1 MKRFVIKP
9 APGKTTVSLMAH
21 RYLNKAE
28 AAAAGR
34 DRGTQ
39 AIYLGSFSSRLD
51 PNRLDGVERIGHG
64 DVDHGVTL
72 KSVVLDDGPFEL
84 NATDIQEIRGW
95 LLANGEWAR
104 ERELIEQYRADHE
117 RRKADERAQLEV
129 QLRAELTAE
138 LRPQLR
144 AELAQDIEAR
154 REHPLVEAVRAV
166 QAAGAAVRDEAER
179 LVSAGHRLTTRR
191 GKAVAGEEAPASQLL
206 EMTLALRTEAF
217 KGFEESCKSVGL
229 MAGRSPS
236 AAKRRKPQTR

>member
-21 RYLNKAE
+21 RYLSKTE

-51 PNRLDGVERIGHG
+51 PHRLDDVERIGSD
-64 DVDHGVTL
+64 DVNCGVTL
-72 KSVVLDDGPFEL
+72 KSVTLDDGPFEL
-84 NATDIQEIRGW
+84 NAADVQEIREW
-95 LLANGEWAR
+95 LMANGEWAR
-104 ERELIEQYRADHE
+104 KQKFIEQCRVDHE
-117 RRKADERAQLEV
+117 RRNAEERAQLEI
-129 QLRAELTAE
+129 QLRAELIAQ
-138 LRPQLR
+138 LRPQLQ

-154 REHPLVEAVRAV
+154 RAHPLVEAVRAV
-166 QAAGAAVRDEAER
+166 EAASAAVRAEAER

-191 GKAVAGEEAPASQLL
+191 GKAAVDEAAPASQLL

-217 KGFEESCKSVGL
+217 KGFEQACKSVGL
-229 MAGRSPS
+229 MAGRRPG
-236 AAKRRKPQTR
+236 AAKRRKPQTH